1 MILFEQIIEDRE
13 YRERVIKYFRLPAR
27 VSVSKEKFMSVLNF
41 IEYTN
46 PDFLHEMMG
55 MVESD
60 FNKEAYEQS
69 TDSPDFSMEHILE
82 PIVDKFKSDPKW
94 QEFIKQDNSD
104 VLAGYEGVTDIHGL
118 YAEHNDGKHF
128 LSIDLRAAN
137 WQSLQTILG
146 FQESYEELIA
156 QYTDNKIP
164 LVSKTVRTKITG
176 MLGAKEI
183 MYFNKKLL
191 KINQHNLLKSI
202 FKHTGVNLVNQE
214 PFAFYADEILM
225 EIDESTLRELQEL
238 SLDDLENKVF
248 QDTNIKVHLTPFTL
262 KWMGLDKG
270 CFKLYK
276 NHEYDILNL
285 SKDTLLIF
293 NKLGYGLKI
302 EDIDLEGIKL
312 KGLTKEEYIKKVQ
325 EKVDM
330 LDEVL
335 V

>member
-1 MILFEQIIEDRE
+1 MISFDQIIETKE
-13 YRERVIKYFRLPAR
+13 YRERVIKYFRLPVRISA
-27 VSVSKEKFMSVLNF
+27 SKEKLMSVLNF
-41 IEYTN
+41 IGHIK
-46 PDFLHEMMG
+46 PFFLHEMIS

-69 TDSPDFSMEHILE
+69 TDTPDFSMEHILE

-118 YAEHNDGKHF
+118 YAEHNDGKYF

-164 LVSKTVRTKITG
+164 LASKTFRTKITG

-183 MYFNKKLL
+183 MHFNKKLL
-191 KINQHNLLKSI
+191 KTNQHNLLKSI
-202 FKHTGVNLVNQE
+202 FKHTGVNLVGQE
-214 PFAFYADEILM
+214 PFAFYADEILI
-225 EIDESTLRELQEL
+225 EIDESTLREFQEL
-238 SLDDLENKVF
+238 SLVDLENKVF
-248 QDTNIKVHLTPFTL
+248 QDTNIKVHLSPFTL

-270 CFKLYK
+270 CFKLYE
-276 NHEYDILNL
+276 NYEYDILNL

-293 NKLGYGLKI
+293 NKLVYGLKI
-302 EDIDLEGIKL
+302 ENIDFEGVKL

-330 LDEVL
+330 LDEIFV
-335 V
+335 